1 MPNTVLL
8 VVFDG
13 LRPDM
18 VRPDTTPNI
27 CRFAAMG
34 TAFTRARSVFPSET
48 RVCSATVTTGCLPRR
63 HGLVANQFA
72 HPADHGRRIDTGQME
87 NLLGLQQDLGE
98 ALLGMPGLGE
108 RLALAAKDFV
118 VLSSGSTGQS
128 FVLNPRADALGQI
141 TISGHGPAA
150 CSKAGRAVIAGMEP
164 PPTDPVARAVWIAEL
179 FRTEF
184 LPNPPAVSVVWLCEP
199 DTSAHFAGLGAPAQI
214 AALRLVDAAFGRILD
229 AWQAGP
235 QRDWLQ
241 IIVASDHGHATISGL
256 HNAARAIADVPAF
269 KGATLVPGTSGSIW
283 VPDGNLA
290 QVSDLAEWLMRQD
303 WTGCVFAA
311 EGAIPPGALPIGA
324 LLADHRRGAPLIYT
338 LRSDAGPAPSGLP
351 GTTLYDG
358 NLAIGAGTHGG
369 LSAAELHTVLMLAGS
384 RILPGGVSE
393 WPAGLADIA
402 PTILALLDIPG
413 EAEMDGRCLSE
424 AIIGAHGPAIAP
436 AVESWEGAEAGY
448 AQRLAR
454 TRLGAQV
461 YLDVGMRE

>member
-1 MPNTVLL
+1 MPNPVLL

-27 CRFAAMG
+27 CRLAAMG
-34 TAFTRARSVFPSET
+34 TEFTRARSVFPSET
-48 RVCSATVTTGCLPRR
+48 RVCSATVTTGCQPRR
-63 HGLVANQFA
+63 HGLIANQFA
-72 HPADHGRRIDTGQME
+72 HPSDHQRRVDTGQME
-87 NLLGLQQDLGE
+87 HLRGLQQDLGE
-98 ALLGMPGLGE
+98 ALLGVPGLGE
-108 RLALAAKDFV
+108 RLALAAQDFV

-128 FVLNPRADALGQI
+128 FVLNPRADGFGQI
-141 TISGHGPAA
+141 TISAHGAQA
-150 CSKAGRAVIAGMEP
+150 CSKAGRAVIAGQS

-179 FRTEF
+179 FRSRF
-184 LPNPPAVSVVWLCEP
+184 LPNPPSASVVWLCEP
-199 DTSAHFAGLGAPAQI
+199 DTSAHYAGLGAPAQMD
-214 AALRLVDAAFGRILD
+214 ALRTVDAACGRIID
-229 AWQAGP
+229 DWQAGP
-235 QRDWLQ
+235 QRDRLQ

-256 HNAARAIADVPAF
+256 HNVAHAIAKVPAF
-269 KGATLVPGTSGSIW
+269 KGVTLVPGTSGSIW

-290 QVSDLAEWLMRQD
+290 QVSDIAEWLMRRD

-311 EGAIPPGALPIGA
+311 DGAIPPGALPISA
-324 LLADHRRGAPLIYT
+324 LLADHHRGAPLIYT
-338 LRSDAGPAPSGLP
+338 MRGDAGPAPSGLP
-351 GTTLYDG
+351 STTFYDG
-358 NLAIGAGTHGG
+358 NLAVGGGTHGG
-369 LSAAELHTVLMLAGS
+369 LSAAELHTVLMMAGS

-402 PTILALLDIPG
+402 PTILALLEIPG
-413 EAEMDGRCLSE
+413 EIEMDGRCLSE
-424 AIIGAHGPAIAP
+424 AIIGAHGPAIAS